1 MFKAMTMVGD
11 IRGAFEKAVQV
22 EPKNREAR
30 FALFGFYSNAPSVAG
45 GGSDKALALAEQT
58 LAQDAALGHYFK
70 GLLLQKQKNNGAA
83 QAEYRQSQAADPR
96 FAPTCN
102 ALGYIELE
110 QKHVDQALEQFRK
123 QVELEP
129 DNANSYDSLGD
140 GWMAKGRLDEAIN
153 AYRKALAL
161 NPMFPSSMRSLGT
174 ALEQAGRRDEAIQHY
189 RHCAQLG
196 AQNGVAKVVTESKTR
211 LNALGVKE

>member
-1 MFKAMTMVGD
+1 
-11 IRGAFEKAVQV
+11 
-22 EPKNREAR
+22 
-30 FALFGFYSNAPSVAG
+30 
-45 GGSDKALALAEQT
+45 
-58 LAQDAALGHYFK
+58 
-70 GLLLQKQKNNGAA
+70 
-83 QAEYRQSQAADPR
+83 
-96 FAPTCN
+96 
-102 ALGYIELE
+102 
-110 QKHVDQALEQFRK
+110 
-123 QVELEP
+123 VELEP